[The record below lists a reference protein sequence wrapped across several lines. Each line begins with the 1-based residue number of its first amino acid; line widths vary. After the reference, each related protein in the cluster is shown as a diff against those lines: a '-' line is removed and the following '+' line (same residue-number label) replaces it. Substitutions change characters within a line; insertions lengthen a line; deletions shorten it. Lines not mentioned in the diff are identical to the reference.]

1 MGCKCTQFDRNG
13 NISVGC
19 EVDRRLKCTITIIAS
34 TSVTTGE
41 YGLGY
46 VRVGCEV
53 AHRRTG
59 APLVSER
66 ERTCENLAILCSV
79 SSGHWSSVPGGGR
92 EWKRVRRECEENV
105 KRM

>member
-1 MGCKCTQFDRNG
+1 
-13 NISVGC
+13 
-19 EVDRRLKCTITIIAS
+19 
-34 TSVTTGE
+34 
-41 YGLGY
+41 
-46 VRVGCEV
+46 
-53 AHRRTG
+53 
-59 APLVSER
+59 LVSER